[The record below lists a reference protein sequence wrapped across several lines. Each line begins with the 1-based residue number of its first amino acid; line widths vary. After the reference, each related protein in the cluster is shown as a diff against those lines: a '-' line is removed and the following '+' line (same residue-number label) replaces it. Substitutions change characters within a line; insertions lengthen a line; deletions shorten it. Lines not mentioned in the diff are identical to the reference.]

1 MTQPQPS
8 NSNLNSTNSTP
19 TNVFSNPPT
28 GLDPQTRYKLATI
41 SGNLSDEEQS
51 LLVALEA
58 EVKDKLSL
66 LSYLTEQ
73 VHREQE
79 IYWNRFQG
87 FAAIHAGAF
96 VIVTSNVIREK
107 LIATVIGFTL
117 ALIWIYVQWIGL
129 KYVDRPKRLYHWYR
143 RSLGMLWF
151 SEHSLLQNSQI
162 STGISQTSWLQKL
175 IDGIQRE
182 SKFS

>member
-1 MTQPQPS
+1 MTQPKPS
-8 NSNLNSTNSTP
+8 NSNWNSTNSTS
-19 TNVFSNPPT
+19 TNVFSNP
-28 GLDPQTRYKLATI
+28 GKSLDPQTRYKLATI
-41 SGNLSDEEQS
+41 SGNLSNEEQS
-51 LLVALEA
+51 LLVALEG
-58 EVKDKLSL
+58 ELKDKLSL

-73 VHREQE
+73 VYREQE

-151 SEHSLLQNSQI
+151 YEHSLLQNSQI

-175 IDGIQRE
+175 IDGIQRK